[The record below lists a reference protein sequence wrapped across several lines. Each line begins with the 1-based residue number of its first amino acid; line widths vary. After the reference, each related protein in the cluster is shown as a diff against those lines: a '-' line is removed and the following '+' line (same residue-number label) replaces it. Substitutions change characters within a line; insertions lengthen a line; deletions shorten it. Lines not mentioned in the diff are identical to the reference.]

1 MTSHRKTSIVT
12 TSSHPKRAHAS
23 RLRASVQSFVLLCS
37 VAVAVACAHACASA
51 PPLAPAPS
59 VARADSTERVSVVRE
74 KDSTIVLVRY
84 KIVSDTIWRDSI
96 VERWRTKVVHDTLHT
111 SSTDTIIQPPQII
124 TVEKE
129 LSKGD
134 EFFLKAGRIST
145 IVFVGLIIL
154 LIIKI
159 KF

>member
-1 MTSHRKTSIVT
+1 MTSRKKTYIVT
-12 TSSHPKRAHAS
+12 TSSHQKRAHAS
-23 RLRASVQSFVLLCS
+23 QLRASVRNFVLLCS
-37 VAVAVACAHACASA
+37 VAVAMACAHACSSA
-51 PPLAPAPS
+51 KPLAPAPS
-59 VARADSTERVSVVRE
+59 VARADSTESVSVVRA

-124 TVEKE
+124 TVEKQ